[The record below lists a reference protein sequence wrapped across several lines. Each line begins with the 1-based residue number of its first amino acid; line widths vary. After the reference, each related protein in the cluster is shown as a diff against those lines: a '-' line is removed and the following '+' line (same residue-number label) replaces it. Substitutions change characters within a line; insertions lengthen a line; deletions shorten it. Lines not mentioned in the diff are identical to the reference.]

1 MFAPDFSRYQSCL
14 PFSIRLSCA
23 VFLFVALAS
32 NGIGAVE
39 TGVVEEEGS
48 TEFIVVTAQKREE
61 SVQEVPIGITVLDGD
76 DLTSYGISEPLAIAQ
91 FTPGVYARPT
101 VAGSNPLF
109 SIRGMGFNDFTSIQN
124 PAVAVY
130 FNQVALPY
138 HTMMGFQLFDM
149 QRVEI
154 LKGPQ
159 GTLYGR
165 NSTAGAINFISN
177 PASFNSE
184 AYAIAEYSSY
194 ETHQFDAMANG
205 AVSDSLAVR
214 FALRSRQRLD
224 SYQKNRSDD
233 DSHFGE
239 QDKFDGRLSFLWE
252 VSDDVDVSL
261 SMHSGRDKS
270 GQVAYEHLAT
280 LDADDLNVDPCP
292 EVAAGDRAEGP
303 CVNLGGYFDP
313 DNNPYHGDYNSKGRL
328 DNKSRGGSLEVNGE
342 FSGLTL
348 TSVTGYEHFERYQ
361 PQDSDASPFR
371 LIDMLYDDETKAFS
385 QEIRVSSEDN
395 DRYYWM
401 VGAYYSKDEVRG
413 LQTANAVDYYFLKFG
428 ISLDPGIISVR
439 NNQVSR
445 SSAIFTN
452 LEFWLHSQWKLFGG
466 LRFTSEQKEWE
477 GGTAMP
483 LRPPNLNS
491 GTINNDEWSGNI
503 GIEYHVSPD
512 VMVYE
517 SLTRSYRS
525 GGFPGGF
532 TLSSDAL
539 QEFDQEYVHA
549 FEVGIKSMW
558 LDNQLII
565 NSALYYYDWHDLQTS
580 GTDVD
585 SGVVSI
591 RLYNAGDAEIYGAE
605 VDVMWQS
612 PEHWEL
618 GGGINWMSTEI
629 VDTSAIELQGNDV
642 SNAPELMFNGVARFH
657 FDLNQ
662 LPVTLQGDVH
672 YTDEYFFA
680 TDNEPVFKAKSLW
693 LVNGRVTMEI
703 PDQEVPLE
711 LALWVKNITDE
722 EYKVSGFEQFNFS
735 GDSYF
740 YYGEPRT
747 AGVSVKASF

>member
-1 MFAPDFSRYQSCL
+1 MLAPDLSRYQSCL

-23 VFLFVALAS
+23 VFIFVALAS

-39 TGVVEEEGS
+39 TGILEEEGS

-61 SVQEVPIGITVLDGD
+61 SVQDVPIGITVLDGD
-76 DLTSYGISEPLAIAQ
+76 DLMSYGISEPLTIAQ

-149 QRVEI
+149 QRVEV

-194 ETHQFDAMANG
+194 ETYQFDAMANG
-205 AVSDSLAVR
+205 AISDSLAVR
-214 FALRSRQRLD
+214 FAMRSRQRLD
-224 SYQKNRSDD
+224 SYQKNRLDD

-239 QDKFDGRLSFLWE
+239 QDKFDGRFSFLWE

-280 LDADDLNVDPCP
+280 IDKDNPTVDPCP
-292 EVAAGDRAEGP
+292 EVAAGDRAEGS
-303 CVNLGGYFDP
+303 CINKGGYYDP
-313 DNNPYHGDYNSKGRL
+313 DNNPYHGDYSTKGRL
-328 DNKSRGGSLEVNGE
+328 DNKFRGGSLEINGE
-342 FSGLTL
+342 FSGLTF
-348 TSVTGYEHFERYQ
+348 TSVTGYEYFERYQ

-371 LIDMLYDDETKAFS
+371 FIDMLYDDETTAFS
-385 QEIRVSSEDN
+385 QEIRVSNESN

-401 VGAYYSKDEVRG
+401 VGAYYAKDEVRG
-413 LQTANAVDYYFLKFG
+413 LQTADVADLTVEG
-428 ISLDPGIISVR
+428 MVASVS
-439 NNQVSR
+439 NDQDSR
-445 SSAIFTN
+445 SHAVFTN
-452 LEFWLHSQWKLFGG
+452 LEFWLHSQWKLFVG
-466 LRFTSEQKEWE
+466 LRFTSEQKKWQ
-477 GGTAMP
+477 GGSSLLAFGA
-483 LRPPNLNS
+483 PNLNS
-491 GTINNDEWSGNI
+491 GTINNDEWSGNV

-532 TLSSDAL
+532 TLSPDNL
-539 QEFDQEYVHA
+539 NEFDQEYVHA

-558 LDNQLII
+558 LDNQLMI

-585 SGVVSI
+585 SGVVSL

-605 VDVMWQS
+605 VDVMWKS
-612 PEHWEL
+612 AEHWEL
-618 GGGINWMSTEI
+618 GGGINWMITEI
-629 VDTSAIELQGNDV
+629 VDASAIELQGNDV
-642 SNAPELMFNGVARFH
+642 SNAPELMFNGVARFY

-662 LPVTLQGDVH
+662 LPVMLQGDVH

-711 LALWVKNITDE
+711 LALWVKNMTDE

-747 AGVSVKASF
+747 AGVSAKAFF